1 MKRAQNSDSITHVK
15 KQNPSSRTEIRQKSL
30 KYLFLETPCTFPPF
44 FCTLPNSSTKYV
56 NRGGSW
62 NYTGKNLT
70 AVFARKTFRQRG
82 NFKIHD
88 KRRDPPKYM
97 CAFFFQAL
105 MHEEHRDSQESLLRC
120 RNSQKYYFHFFSSIL
135 HLAFWVSRFSFSKP
149 RALLQSRRVLVTNQE
164 KFTLKALV
172 EIGNCHCYIEILL
185 LYNVFCFQDQPKER
199 RREVTWLQALWI
211 LIDLCC

>member
-1 MKRAQNSDSITHVK
+1 MHATQHKARLIRIYGHVWKQVWEQITFK
-15 KQNPSSRTEIRQKSL
+15 YSL
-30 KYLFLETPCTFPPF
+30 
-44 FCTLPNSSTKYV
+44 
-56 NRGGSW
+56 
-62 NYTGKNLT
+62 GK
-70 AVFARKTFRQRG
+70 F
-82 NFKIHD
+82 
-88 KRRDPPKYM
+88 
-97 CAFFFQAL
+97 
-105 MHEEHRDSQESLLRC
+105 EEHRDLIDGLLRC
-120 RNSQKYYFHFFSSIL
+120 EHSQKYYFHFFSSIL